1 MKTSSSI
8 AVLMTCYN
16 RVETTLRCLHS
27 LFNQTIKQTGNQAIS
42 LDVWLVDDASP
53 DQTGAKVKAAFP
65 EVHVIE
71 GAGGLFWCKGMR
83 LAWDTAAAAKD
94 LPKDIVPVVWS
105 GEDLMEKE
113 LDYFNSIGYSVLYAG
128 FYDADTVDCFRGIG
142 SMKAMKRAKDC
153 CGYLYTSW
161 KFRGNF
167 ELLPAYGEALKRE
180 FGPLPSVRGHS
191 CHDNAKKDD

>member
-1 MKTSSSI
+1 MKASSSI

-27 LFNQTIKQTGNQAIS
+27 LFNQTIKQSDNQTIS

-83 LAWDTAAAAKD
+83 LAWDKAIASGIKYDFYLWLNDDVMLKTDALAD
-94 LPKDIVPVVWS
+94 VLRDYENGGGVVVGRMSSDETSGLPIACL
-105 GEDLMEKE
+105 G
-113 LDYFNSIGYSVLYAG
+113 
-128 FYDADTVDCFRGIG
+128 
-142 SMKAMKRAKDC
+142 
-153 CGYLYTSW
+153 
-161 KFRGNF
+161 
-167 ELLPAYGEALKRE
+167 ELLRRLPPAAGTLSLAQGSFACRAVQVARRSEGLQ
-180 FGPLPSVRGHS
+180 PS
-191 CHDNAKKDD
+191 